1 MLMKQDTLSK
11 WLKLII
17 VGSGICGIIIY
28 AAVIPMLARAMV
40 DHYPEFSNCQWPW
53 LILIWVT
60 AVPCYI
66 VLVLSWKIAANIR
79 ADRSFS
85 LSNSK
90 LLKWI
95 SILAATDSAIF
106 FAGNLIYLLLS
117 MNHPGIVLF
126 SLLIE
131 FLGVAISVA
140 SAALSHLV
148 MKAADLQMQ
157 SDLTI

>member
-1 MLMKQDTLSK
+1 MKQNTLSK
-11 WLKLII
+11 WLQLII
-17 VGSGICGIIIY
+17 AGVGICGVIIY
-28 AAVIPMLARAMV
+28 GAVVPMAARAAV
-40 DHYPEFSNCQWPW
+40 DQFPEFSGCQWPW

-66 VLVLSWKIAANIR
+66 ALVLAWKIAGNIG

-85 LSNSK
+85 IANAK

-95 SILAATDSAIF
+95 SVLAAADSAIF
-106 FAGNLIYLLLS
+106 FVGNLIYWLLN
-117 MNHPGIVLF
+117 MNHPSILLF
-126 SLLIE
+126 SFLIE
-131 FLGVAISVA
+131 FLGVAISVT

-148 MKAADLQMQ
+148 RKAADLQDQ

>member
-1 MLMKQDTLSK
+1 MKQDTLSK

-17 VGSGICGIIIY
+17 AGVGVCGLVVY
-28 AAVIPMLARAMV
+28 GAVIPMLAGAMV
-40 DHYPEFSNCQWPW
+40 DKYPEFGNCRMPW
-53 LILIWVT
+53 LILIWAT
-60 AVPCYI
+60 AIPCYI
-66 VLVLSWKIAANIR
+66 ALIFAWKIAVNIGE
-79 ADRSFS
+79 DRSFS
-85 LSNSK
+85 AANGK

-95 SILAATDSAIF
+95 SVLAAGDAAFF
-106 FAGNLIYLLLS
+106 FAGNLIYLLLG
-117 MNHPGIVLF
+117 MNHPGILLF

-148 MKAADLQMQ
+148 MKAADLQNQ